1 MLARASPTPAA
12 RCARLRRRNA
22 TTRRA
27 APTAGC
33 GCAAGPVRQDD
44 RLCTRNIVRR
54 TEVLT
59 QVDRLDSKNEAAH
72 AGIVTRVDAL
82 AHDVAFLAG
91 RQKERG
97 QRANRPDEGQ

>member
-1 MLARASPTPAA
+1 MTLTVFAGLVAVAMLS
-12 RCARLRRRNA
+12 
-22 TTRRA
+22 
-27 APTAGC
+27 
-33 GCAAGPVRQDD
+33 AAGIAAGAAWFLSGHIDSS
-44 RLCTRNIVRR
+44 R

-59 QVDRLDSKNEAAH
+59 RVDRLDSKNEAAH

-91 RQKERG
+91 RQKERD